1 MEKKKKKANQSKK
14 TNLIQQLITA
24 LDVWARE
31 KHSLVYLFVPLLPCL
46 QICSLALVIR
56 SACDEAESKAS
67 NAASDPQSLSSVRV
81 LNYEVT
87 TDPIKMYQHSHLT

>member
-1 MEKKKKKANQSKK
+1 M
-14 TNLIQQLITA
+14 
-24 LDVWARE
+24 
-31 KHSLVYLFVPLLPCL
+31 
-46 QICSLALVIR
+46 IR

-87 TDPIKMYQHSHLT
+87 TDPIKMYQHSHLTEITMMRRVFDSF